1 MIKDQGH
8 GKKFQD
14 ASKFSLTQESNCAKK
29 TWRGEGEGGGGF
41 LNSVLVMKITIASN
55 HKPKKE
61 ESDIVTVVIKNNS
74 IPSLHLQIDAMLS
87 QI

>member
-1 MIKDQGH
+1 MAKSFRMRQNSH
-8 GKKFQD
+8 SHKKVIV
-14 ASKFSLTQESNCAKK
+14 LKK
-29 TWRGEGEGGGGF
+29 LGGGRGRGF